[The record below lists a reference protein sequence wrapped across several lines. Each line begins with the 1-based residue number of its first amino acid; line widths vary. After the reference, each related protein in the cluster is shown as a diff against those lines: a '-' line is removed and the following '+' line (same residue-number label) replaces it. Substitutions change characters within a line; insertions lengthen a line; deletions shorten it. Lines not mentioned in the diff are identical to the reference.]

1 MLNAENCPCTLHPA
15 PCTLH
20 PAPCTLHPLIKGLE
34 MTREKLI
41 TLVNQIFVEQFEL
54 EPEELTPEKRIFED
68 FALDSLDIVDLI
80 TGLQRQFG
88 VPLRDNK
95 DVLQIRTLQDV
106 YDLCEKLVEENPA
119 IVAKLSD

>member
-1 MLNAENCPCTLHPA
+1 
-15 PCTLH
+15 
-20 PAPCTLHPLIKGLE
+20 

-41 TLVNQIFVEQFEL
+41 AKINQIFVEQFEL
-54 EPEELTPEKRIFED
+54 DPAELTPEKRIFED

-95 DVLQIRTLQDV
+95 AVLQIRTLQDI
-106 YDLCEKLVEENPA
+106 YDLCEKLAEENPA
-119 IVAKLSD
+119 IMAKFSD